1 MPKNLVIVESPAKGK
16 TIEKFLG
23 KDYQVEAS
31 FGHIRDLPAK
41 NIGVDISAGFIPEYE
56 VSPEKK
62 KRVTELRRYA
72 KEADKIWIATDEDRE
87 WEAIGWHLCEALGI
101 DPSKVD
107 RIVFHEITKTA
118 IEHAIAHP
126 RKIYIDLVNAQQS
139 RRILDRIVGYEVS
152 PVLWRKVRSGLSA
165 GRVQSVAVKIL
176 VEREREIRAFAP
188 EESWKIEAKVS
199 ASGVDFSI
207 EFTKIWGK
215 NIKFK
220 NETEALAFFTRHG
233 IDLTSEKPTKDKKG
247 SIVYYLSHAE
257 NFSLADVEKKESRR
271 TPWAPFT
278 TSTLQQEAARKLGYG
293 VKQTMDIAQR
303 LYQNGHI
310 TYMRTDSVNLSDLAL
325 SSARAFIERQFGKE
339 YALPNGRKYKT
350 KQASAQEAHEA
361 IRPTDIS
368 TTPDMI
374 HLDGQEARIYRLIWE
389 RTVASQMAEAIV
401 ETTTYRFTPAQSD
414 EEWIAKGEVIQFPGF
429 MKLYIEGTD
438 DEEDEESKKL
448 PALAKG
454 ASVVSSHFSGLQK
467 FSLPPPRYSE
477 AALVK
482 KLESE
487 GIGRPSTYAPTIQTI
502 QDRGYVVI
510 EAKKLLPTDIAFVVV
525 DYLEREFST
534 FMQYSFTAD
543 VEGQFDQIADGKLDW
558 KQMLGNFYTPFHT
571 SIETALSTEGRF
583 ASERILGKD
592 PATGRTVLCRMS
604 RYGPVVQIGAP
615 DELAEEEKPRY
626 ANLAPGMS
634 MDDVTL
640 EQSLG
645 LFSFPKDLGSYE
657 EKSLIVGQGRYGP
670 YVKWGEAFV
679 SIPRTEDP
687 HAVDLDRAIAIIEGK
702 KVEDAPAWYYDWEP
716 YTKWKG
722 RFGPFL
728 KWKSLFVNVPARY
741 DFDDL
746 SEVDAQTLI
755 ATKVDKEANRYI
767 HNWSEEK
774 ISVENGRYG
783 PFIKFWKEN
792 VYLKRGSKKIIEMEE
807 IKALTLEEIK
817 DMIVDQVPWAF
828 KAKAKGVSKKSKVTE
843 TKKKPAAKKK
853 IVKKVTTKK

>member
-41 NIGVDISAGFIPEYE
+41 NLGVDIPWGFIPEYE
-56 VSPEKK
+56 ISPEKK
-62 KRVTELRRYA
+62 KRVTELKKYA

-101 DPSKVD
+101 DASKVD

-165 GRVQSVAVKIL
+165 WRVQSVAVKIL
-176 VEREREIRAFAP
+176 VEREREIRAFVP
-188 EESWKIEAKVS
+188 EESWKIEAWVK
-199 ASGVDFSI
+199 SGSMEFSI
-207 EFTKIWGK
+207 EFMRLEWKSK
-215 NIKFK
+215 KFK
-220 NETEALAFFTRHG
+220 NEADALKFFSVHG
-233 IDLTSEKPTKDKKG
+233 INLSSTTPKKDKKG
-247 SIVYYLSHAE
+247 SIVYH
-257 NFSLADVEKKESRR
+257 LAHSEDFTLTDVEKKESRR
-271 TPWAPFT
+271 TPGAPFT

-325 SSARAFIERQFGKE
+325 GSARSFIEKNFWKE

-361 IRPTDIS
+361 IRPTDIAH
-368 TTPDMI
+368 TPESLG
-374 HLDGQEARIYRLIWE
+374 LDGQEARIYRLIWE

-401 ETTTYRFTPAQSD
+401 ETTTYRFTPNGHD

-438 DEEDEESKKL
+438 DEEEEESLKL
-448 PALAKG
+448 PALKKWDTI
-454 ASVVSSHFSGLQK
+454 SSLHFSGLQK

-502 QDRGYVVI
+502 QDRGYVLI

-525 DYLEREFST
+525 DYLEQEFGN
-534 FMQYSFTAD
+534 FMQYSFTAE
-543 VEGQFDQIADGKLDW
+543 VESQFDKIAEGELNW
-558 KQMLGNFYTPFHT
+558 KKMLGDFYTPFHA
-571 SIETALSTEGRF
+571 SIEVALGAEGRF
-583 ASERILGKD
+583 ASERILWKD
-592 PATGRTVLCRMS
+592 EKTGRSVLVRMS
-604 RYGPVVQIGAP
+604 RFGPVAQIGTP
-615 DELAEEEKPRY
+615 DELTEDEKPRY
-626 ANLAPGMS
+626 ANLSPGQS
-634 MDDVTL
+634 IDDITL
-640 EQSLG
+640 EEALWLFG
-645 LFSFPKDLGSYE
+645 LPKDIGMYE
-657 EKSLIVGQGRYGP
+657 DKEVIVGQWRFGP
-670 YVKWGEAFV
+670 YVKHGEVFV
-679 SIPRTEDP
+679 SIPRSEDP
-687 HAVDLDRAIAIIEGK
+687 LAVDMARAIELIEAK
-702 KVEDAPAWYYDWEP
+702 KIEDAPVWHYEGEP
-716 YTKWKG
+716 YTKGKW

-728 KWKSLFVNVPARY
+728 KWKTLYVNVPVRY
-741 DFDDL
+741 DFENL
-746 SEVDAQTLI
+746 SQIDAETLI
-755 ATKVDKEANRYI
+755 AAKIDKEANRYI
-767 HNWSEEK
+767 HHWPEEK

-783 PFIKFWKEN
+783 PYIKFGKEN
-792 VYLKRGSKKIIEMEE
+792 VYLKRGWKKITELSEIE
-807 IKALTLEEIK
+807 ALTLVEIK
-817 DMIVDQVPWAF
+817 EMISDQVPGAF
-828 KAKAKGVSKKSKVTE
+828 KEKKVKTSVKKTA
-843 TKKKPAAKKK
+843 TKKPATKKTPAKKK
-853 IVKKVTTKK
+853 

>member
-41 NIGVDISAGFIPEYE
+41 NLGIDIPGGFIPEYE
-56 VSPEKK
+56 ISPEKK
-62 KRVTELRRYA
+62 KRVTELKKYA
-72 KEADKIWIATDEDRE
+72 KDAEKIWIATDEDRE

-101 DPSKVD
+101 DASKVD

-118 IEHAIAHP
+118 IEYAIAHP

-176 VEREREIRAFAP
+176 VEREREIRAFIP
-188 EESWKIEAKVS
+188 EESWKIEAWVTS
-199 ASGVDFSI
+199 WNMEFSVELLKI
-207 EFTKIWGK
+207 EWKSK
-215 NIKFK
+215 KFK
-220 NETEALAFFTRHG
+220 NEADALKFFSVHG
-233 IDLTSEKPTKDKKG
+233 IDLGSVVPKKDKKG
-247 SIVYYLSHAE
+247 SIVYDLPHREDFTLS
-257 NFSLADVEKKESRR
+257 LVEKKESRR

-310 TYMRTDSVNLSDLAL
+310 TYMRTDSVNLSDLAIN
-325 SSARAFIERQFGKE
+325 SARSFIEKNFWKE

-361 IRPTDIS
+361 IRPTDIGC
-368 TTPDMI
+368 TPESLG
-374 HLDGQEARIYRLIWE
+374 LDGQEARIYRLIWE

-401 ETTTYRFTPAQSD
+401 ETTTYRFTPSGHD
-414 EEWIAKGEVIQFPGF
+414 EEWIAKGEVIQFPWF

-438 DEEDEESKKL
+438 DEEDEESRKL
-448 PALAKG
+448 PALKQWDRVH
-454 ASVVSSHFSGLQK
+454 SEYFSGLQK

-502 QDRGYVVI
+502 QDRGYVLI
-510 EAKKLLPTDIAFVVV
+510 EAKKLIPTDIAFVVV
-525 DYLEREFST
+525 DYLEQEFGN
-534 FMQYSFTAD
+534 FMQYSFTAE
-543 VEGQFDQIADGKLDW
+543 VEAQFDRIAWGELDW
-558 KQMLGNFYTPFHT
+558 KKMLGDFYTPFHI
-571 SIETALSTEGRF
+571 SIDSALGAEGRF

-592 PATGRTVLCRMS
+592 PDSGRTVLVRMS
-604 RYGPVVQIGAP
+604 RFGPVVQIGAP
-615 DELAEEEKPRY
+615 DEIPEEEKPRY

-640 EQSLG
+640 DQSLG
-645 LFSFPKDLGSYE
+645 LFSFPKELWEYE
-657 EKSLIVGQGRYGP
+657 DKNISIGQWRYGP

-679 SIPRTEDP
+679 SIPRGEDP
-687 HAVDLDRAIAIIEGK
+687 HGVDLSRAIAIIEEK
-702 KVEDAPAWYYDWEP
+702 KLGDAPAGYYDSEP

-728 KWKSLFVNVPARY
+728 KWKSLYVNVPARY
-741 DFDDL
+741 DFDNL
-746 SEVDAQTLI
+746 SEADAQTLI
-755 ATKVDKEANRYI
+755 AAKVDKEANRYI

-783 PFIKFWKEN
+783 PFIKFGKEN
-792 VYLKRGSKKIIEMEE
+792 AYLKRGSKKITDIEE
-807 IKALTLEEIK
+807 IKALTLEEVK
-817 DMIVDQVPWAF
+817 EMIVDQIPGAF
-828 KAKAKGVSKKSKVTE
+828 KEKKKWEKSKIT
-843 TKKKPAAKKK
+843 TKKKVVKKLMKKK
-853 IVKKVTTKK
+853 